1 MRFKQFTSP
10 ALAFLVGSVAA
21 QPTTYEDD
29 GCPAPPIV
37 PSSTPSS
44 LKPAPTSASNQVV
57 LDVDLVVIGGGS
69 AGIHAA
75 IQLKDAGAKVAVIEK
90 KKQIGGHAETFY
102 PPNSAPINVGVVVF
116 ENRTAVTD
124 YFARLNVSTAAIDVA
139 SVTPAT
145 PNYDF
150 ALGFPIPAQNASAT
164 QAQNQAIA
172 AAAQSYTTNVLAKY
186 PWIDAGF
193 LVPDPVPE
201 ELLLPFGELAKKYSF
216 EALLSIISSFNWYT
230 GDIST
235 IPALYGI
242 KGLGPGLLQSVFG
255 KFIVAAS
262 GDTRTLYEA
271 AAKHLGDGILLDSTI
286 LSVRRTEKTGKPVVI
301 LVSQPGQPQKLI
313 RAKKLLV
320 AIPQTL
326 SNIGKF
332 DISGDERDIFSK
344 FSPLGYW
351 AAVATVPKLNN
362 TVRNVGVQTPYNQ
375 PVIPGPAAIQATVA
389 PGYFTTLI
397 GYNDL
402 NYTDAS
408 SEALIRKNLGTL
420 AAVGGVPPGSAEA
433 TKFVFTSDHGPYALR
448 VSTKDIKNGFYKK
461 LLAAQGKR
469 NTYWSG
475 AAFAGHNSA
484 LVWNFNLGTIVPG
497 LKKDLG
503 L

>member
-1 MRFKQFTSP
+1 MKP
-10 ALAFLVGSVAA
+10 A
-21 QPTTYEDD
+21 
-29 GCPAPPIV
+29 
-37 PSSTPSS
+37 STP
-44 LKPAPTSASNQVV
+44 ASNQVV

-102 PPNSAPINVGVVVF
+102 APNSAPINVGVVLF
-116 ENRTAVTD
+116 ENNTAVTD
-124 YFARLNVSTAAIDVA
+124 YFARLNVSTIFTNPTTG
-139 SVTPAT
+139 TPAAL
-145 PNYDF
+145 NYDF
-150 ALGFPIPAQNASAT
+150 ALGFPIPAQNASVT

-172 AAAQSYTTNVLAKY
+172 AAAQSYTINVLTKY

-193 LVPDPVPE
+193 LVPDPVPA
-201 ELLLPFGELAKKYSF
+201 ELLLPFGELAKKYRF
-216 EALLSIISSFNWYT
+216 EALLPLISNFNWYT
-230 GDIST
+230 GDVST

-242 KGLGPGLLQSVFG
+242 KGLGPGLLQSLFG

-262 GDTRTLYEA
+262 GDTRSLYEA
-271 AAKHLGDGILLDSTI
+271 AAKDLGDSILLDSTI
-286 LSVRRTEKTGKPVVI
+286 LSVTRTAKTGKPVVI
-301 LVSQPGQPQKLI
+301 LVNQPGQPPKLI

-344 FSPLGYW
+344 FSAMGYW
-351 AAVATVPKLNN
+351 AGVATVPNLNN
-362 TVRNVGVQTPYNQ
+362 TLRNVGVQTPYNQ
-375 PVIPGPAAIQATVA
+375 PVIPGPAGIQATVA
-389 PGYFTTLI
+389 PGYFTTLV

-408 SEALIRKNLGTL
+408 SQALIRTNLATL

-433 TKFVFTSDHGPYALR
+433 TKFVFSSDHGPYGLR

-469 NTYWSG
+469 NTYWAG
-475 AAFAGHNSA
+475 AAFAGHNSG
-484 LVWNFNLGTIVPG
+484 LIWNFNVGTIVPG